1 MPYKYQKFPL
11 ALIFFLDHQGDG
23 GWLEKDQIENPEPPV
38 ECKAIGWLVKEDDT
52 RYFLMNVITSDKG
65 YGGLSEVLK
74 STVTKFQIIRKSF

>member
-1 MPYKYQKFPL
+1 MPYKYEKFPL
-11 ALIFFLDHQGDG
+11 VLIFFLDHQGDG
-23 GWLEKDQIENPEPPV
+23 GWCEKHELGIEPPV

-65 YGGLSEVLK
+65 YGGLSEVIK